1 MSAARKAIK
10 QVEKE
15 LLERKRELEEKL
27 DKLAKEKFDDGS
39 TQDPGDQALS
49 STMELLKKSL
59 QDAEFAEY
67 QRLVLALQKIKDGT
81 YGICIDCGDE
91 IAEKRLKSYPNA
103 ARCLLCQE
111 AFEDQD

>member
-1 MSAARKAIK
+1 MSTARKAIK

-15 LLERKRELEEKL
+15 LLARKRELEQEL
-27 DKLAKEKFDDGS
+27 DKLAKEKFDDGQI
-39 TQDPGDQALS
+39 QDPGDQALS
-49 STMELLKKSL
+49 STMELLKTSL

-67 QRLVLALQKIKDGT
+67 QRIELALQKVQDGT
-81 YGICIDCGDE
+81 YGVCIDCGEE

-111 AFEDQD
+111 AFEDQG

>member
-1 MSAARKAIK
+1 MSASRKAIK

-15 LLERKRELEEKL
+15 LLARKKELEQEL
-27 DKLAKEKFDDGS
+27 DKLAKEKFDDGQI
-39 TQDPGDQALS
+39 QDPGDQALS
-49 STMELLKKSL
+49 STMELLKTSL

-67 QRLVLALQKIKDGT
+67 QRIELALQKIQDGT
-81 YGICIDCGDE
+81 YGVCIDCGEE

-111 AFEDQD
+111 AFEDQG